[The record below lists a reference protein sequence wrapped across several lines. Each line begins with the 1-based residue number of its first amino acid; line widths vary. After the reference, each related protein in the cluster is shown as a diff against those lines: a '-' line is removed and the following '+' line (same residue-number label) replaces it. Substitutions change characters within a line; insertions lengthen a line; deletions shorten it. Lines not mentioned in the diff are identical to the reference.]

1 MYSMSTSEVTQV
13 VVDRNDA
20 EFLALLVT
28 NYMAQSNKTE
38 HLVQLRDKLW
48 GVQK

>member
-1 MYSMSTSEVTQV
+1 MIKTNRAAQV
-13 VVDRNDA
+13 VLDVNDA
-20 EFLALLVT
+20 EFLAILVT
-28 NYMAQSNKTE
+28 QYMAKGNNTD